1 MVRRLV
7 LLGLLVVGLLGIGGY
22 IGWTQGYDAGL
33 VAEGNVASYAPYG
46 FGIFGFFLKVLLF
59 LFLFFLISKLLFF
72 GAWRHKGRHGGRW
85 GGDWREWHERHHE
98 EIDEGRGPPRSAG
111 GGDDPIVA

>member
-7 LLGLLVVGLLGIGGY
+7 LFGLLVVAMLGIGGY
-22 IGWTQGYDAGL
+22 IGWMQGYDAEL
-33 VAEGNVASYAPYG
+33 VAENGASYAHYG

-59 LFLFFLISKLLFF
+59 LFIFFLISKLLFF

-85 GGDWREWHERHHE
+85 GRDWREWHERHHE
-98 EIDEGRGPPRSAG
+98 ELDEGRDRLETRAEAT
-111 GGDDPIVA
+111 IR